1 MNDAQMIQTDLDS
14 VLSAEELTAIDR
26 ELSHVPYKSGAAI
39 DALKIVQAKRGW
51 ISDQSLQAIAKYL
64 EMSAEELEGIA
75 TFYNLIYRR
84 PVGKK
89 VILFCDSVSCWICG
103 CDGIKQKIT
112 DVLGINY
119 GETTEDKE
127 YSLIPVPCLGACDK
141 APVMMVGDDL
151 VTHLDDAKID
161 ELFTDKAKYS
171 GGNP

>member
-1 MNDAQMIQTDLDS
+1 MNDAQMIQTDVSS
-14 VLSAEELTAIDR
+14 VLSPEELSEIDA
-26 ELSHVPYKSGAAI
+26 ELAHVPYKSGAAI

-64 EMSAEELEGIA
+64 DMSAEELEGIA

-112 DVLGINY
+112 DVLGVDY
-119 GETTEDKE
+119 GETTQDDA
-127 YSLIPVPCLGACDK
+127 YTLIPVPCLGACDR

-151 VTHLDDAKID
+151 HTHLDKAKID
-161 ELFTDKAKYS
+161 ALFPDKNIKA
-171 GGNP
+171 GGNS